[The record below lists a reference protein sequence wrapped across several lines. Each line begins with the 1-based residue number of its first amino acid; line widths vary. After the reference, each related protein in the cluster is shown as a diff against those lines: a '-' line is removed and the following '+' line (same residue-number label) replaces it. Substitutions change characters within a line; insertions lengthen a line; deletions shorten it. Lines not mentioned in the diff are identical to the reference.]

1 MRGRKELRDALAG
14 RVARR
19 MRITGRVQGV
29 GYRYFARTQ
38 AEALGVEGWVR
49 NLADGRTLEVHVEGP
64 QASVLEAV
72 EWIGRGPASA
82 RVESVAVEEV
92 APAGASSFEI
102 RA

>member
-1 MRGRKELRDALAG
+1 MRGRQELRDVLAG

-19 MRITGRVQGV
+19 MRITGKVQGV
-29 GYRYFARTQ
+29 GFRYFARTQ

-49 NLADGRTLEVHVEGP
+49 NLDDGRSLEVHVEGP
-64 QASVLEAV
+64 RASVLEAV

-82 RVESVAVEEV
+82 RVESVDVAEVE
-92 APAGASSFEI
+92 PAGASSFEI